1 MRNADKVKFKPM
13 SKEAT
18 DQFYHIVFW
27 PVWFFFSLF
36 LPVRVTGRENIPEH
50 GALIASNHSSNSDPL
65 MAVIAAGYHKPLRIM
80 AKEELFHIP
89 VLGWLLVK
97 LGMFGV
103 NRGQSDITAVK
114 RALKVL
120 KEDCRLLVF
129 PEGTRVTSEVADSDA
144 KNGAIMF
151 ASRAGVP
158 IVPMY
163 IQRKKHWFRFN
174 RVVIGEPYYPN
185 VPAKRATQ
193 EDYRAA
199 SEDMMKR
206 IYGLEARAR

>member
-1 MRNADKVKFKPM
+1 MKNADKVKFKPM
-13 SKEAT
+13 SKGAT
-18 DQFYHIVFW
+18 DRFYHIVFW
-27 PVWFFFSLF
+27 PVWFFFNLF
-36 LPVRVTGRENIPEH
+36 LPVKVTGRENIPDQ

-65 MAVIAAGYHKPLRIM
+65 MAVIAAGYRHPLRIM

-129 PEGTRVTSEVADSDA
+129 PEGTRVTSEADSDA
-144 KNGAIMF
+144 KNGAVMF
-151 ASRAGVP
+151 ATRAGVP
-158 IVPMY
+158 IIPMY
-163 IQRKKHWFRFN
+163 IPRKKRWFRFN
-174 RVVIGEPYYPN
+174 RVIIGEAYYPD

-199 SEDMMKR
+199 SEDMLRR
-206 IYGLEARAR
+206 IYALEGGSR